1 MQTHAKL
8 QGYFF
13 FALLLGILVISFFI
27 LKPFANALIVAMVLA
42 ILFRPV
48 FDRIVKKG
56 AGKTLSAL
64 ATVLIVIIVVLT
76 PLTFFGAKIFSDAR
90 ESYLHIIESD
100 NPLGFLHSLADRVEI
115 MFPDLVPNDVH
126 QKIDDAGQDSKTYL
140 QNGAIWLVKNL
151 GVYFSSILR
160 FVLALF
166 IGILA
171 LYYLLRDGDLLLH
184 KLVQLSPLADKYD
197 NEIAHKLKRAV
208 DSVIRGVIV
217 IAVVQAILTGI
228 GFAIF
233 GIPNAILWGG
243 VAMIGAL
250 VPGIGTAIVI
260 VPGVLYLFATGHA
273 GAAIGLI
280 AWGILAVGLVDNFLS
295 PKLIGKGIRV
305 HSFLVLL
312 FVLGGIVLFGPIGI
326 ILGPLALALLL
337 ALLDIYELSFEGLNK
352 A

>member
-1 MQTHAKL
+1 MQTHIKL

-13 FALLLGILVISFFI
+13 FALLIGILVTSFFI
-27 LKPFANALIVAMVLA
+27 LKPFTNALIVAMVLA

-48 FDRIVKKG
+48 FNRIAKRG

-64 ATVLIVIIVVLT
+64 ATVLVVILVVLI
-76 PLTFFGAKIFSDAR
+76 PLTFFGVKIFNDAR
-90 ESYLHIIESD
+90 ESYSQIVQSD
-100 NPLGFLHSLADRVEI
+100 NPLGFLHSLADKAERV
-115 MFPDLVPNDVH
+115 FPDLVPNDVH
-126 QKIDDAGQDSKTYL
+126 QKIDAAGQDSKTYL

-151 GVYFSSILR
+151 GAYFSSILR
-160 FVLALF
+160 FILALF

-171 LYYLLRDGDLLLH
+171 LYYLLRDGDRLLH
-184 KLVQLSPLADKYD
+184 KLIQLSPLTDKYD
-197 NEIAHKLKRAV
+197 NEIAHKLKVAV
-208 DSVIRGVIV
+208 DSVIRGVVV
-217 IAVVQAILTGI
+217 IAIIQAILTGI

-260 VPGVLYLFATGHA
+260 VPGILYLFATGNA
-273 GAAIGLI
+273 GAAIGLA
-280 AWGILAVGLVDNFLS
+280 AWGILAVGLIDNFLS

-312 FVLGGIVLFGPIGI
+312 FVLGGIALFGPIGI